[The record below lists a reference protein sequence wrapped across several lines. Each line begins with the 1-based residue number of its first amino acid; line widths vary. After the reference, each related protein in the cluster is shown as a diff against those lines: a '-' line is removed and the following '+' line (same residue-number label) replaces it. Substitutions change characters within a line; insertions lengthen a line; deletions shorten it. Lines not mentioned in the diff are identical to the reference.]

1 MEEIQAN
8 PISPLDE
15 SKKLPSIFLDGWET
29 LDLVEEHPDPNSI
42 EYKVLNKCYE
52 HVQDNLT
59 TCQMCPIPRS
69 MVKDMD
75 IITGMFI
82 TIVVVYLKIKQKKWI
97 VHRK

>member
-52 HVQDNLT
+52 HVQNNLT
-59 TCQMCPIPRS
+59 T
-69 MVKDMD
+69 VKC
-75 IITGMFI
+75 
-82 TIVVVYLKIKQKKWI
+82 VQS
-97 VHRK
+97 HRIWERTWK